1 MAKKSDNQNLIAE
14 NRKAYHD
21 FHIIEK
27 FEAGIVLV
35 GCEVKSIRERK
46 VNLRDSF
53 ARIEKGEIWLYGVHI
68 SPYMQGSYNNVNPV
82 RTRKLLLK
90 KSEIKKLTGKVQ
102 EKGQTLI
109 PLSFYFKKNK
119 VKVEIGLAKAKK
131 TYDKR
136 EDLKK
141 KEQDREMKRA
151 MFGRGV

>member
-1 MAKKSDNQNLIAE
+1 MTKKNENQNLIAD

-21 FHIIEK
+21 FHIMEK

-35 GCEVKSIRERK
+35 GCEVKSIREHRL
-46 VNLRDSF
+46 NLRDSF

-68 SPYMQGSYNNVNPV
+68 SPYMQGSYNNVNPT

-90 KSEIKKLTGKVQ
+90 KSEIKKLTGRVQ

-119 VKVEIGLAKAKK
+119 VKVEIGVAKAKK
-131 TYDKR
+131 LYDKR

-141 KEQDREMKRA
+141 KEQAREIKRA
-151 MFGRGV
+151 MFGRSV